1 MTELQRSAAQ
11 HTQQVIGIARALQRS
26 FVFQDLQPAQLAP
39 LAESCRRTGYA
50 PGDHECFVGDAATE
64 LWVLEHGQLKEYLNS
79 ADGQETI
86 VDIYGPGSVF
96 GEPGLFVPERN
107 RLVNVAAVKPSIVI
121 GIPRAELLAFMQSHH
136 PAMERMLEQLSA
148 MARELVISASA
159 LAFDRIRDR
168 LALKL
173 VELAETNGAP
183 DPRGTRITL
192 KLSQGL
198 LAAAIAATRPNV
210 NRAIRELVVAG
221 ELTVNRDEYILT
233 NPQRLRAA
241 IAPERPIPSRHNR
254 PRGPDHHP
262 G

>member
-1 MTELQRSAAQ
+1 VTELQRSAAQ

-50 PGDHECFVGDAATE
+50 PGDHVCFVGDAATE

-198 LAAAIAATRPNV
+198 LAAAIGIRVGAFDSDTKIQPSVRQFASYAAP
-210 NRAIRELVVAG
+210 
-221 ELTVNRDEYILT
+221 
-233 NPQRLRAA
+233 
-241 IAPERPIPSRHNR
+241 PEPSRNDGVPRYPENPPR
-254 PRGPDHHP
+254 PQLSRQHDRACT
-262 G
+262 